1 MKLQRIVS
9 VFIIMMLLC
18 ATGCGGGGGNDDTNL
33 PGHEISLCMR
43 TPDTLN
49 PILTVQTSCSR
60 IYDLIYDSLV
70 YVDKELR
77 PVSALAEK
85 CSVSDDGKT
94 IKFTLREG
102 ILWHDGKAFTS
113 YDVQYTFR
121 QIMNSEAGI
130 YKNRLSGVTGLTV
143 VDINH
148 FNISLA
154 EPNVNILNLLD
165 FPIIPVHNS
174 EPDKTPIG
182 TGMYKF
188 AGASGQDGMVLERN
202 DSWSLGEKPQFKR
215 INVKFT
221 DSEDDI
227 FSLVNLGEVSSAVT
241 DINHVGGIGA
251 DSKAQTLLAPTLKYE
266 FLGLNFD
273 NGALCSQYVRQA
285 ISYALN
291 RDEISDSAY
300 YGYAEPANAPVPGTS
315 WLYDADYNR
324 FGYDTEKAVES
335 LTEGGYALN
344 DGVYTKT
351 TEEGGIISLDFTILV
366 NDDNP
371 FRIKSGE
378 IICKH
383 LAAAGIQATLLK
395 LPFDEYIE
403 RIQSGEYSMFLGGY
417 DLSADLDFRFMLS
430 TDAIENG
437 TNVFNYSSI
446 DMDRATNALC
456 TPRTD
461 DEIRKA
467 YSNFQMVFSRD
478 VPIVGIGFLNDVF
491 IYSDS
496 LDIGE
501 GFASY
506 KVYREINSWKLK

>member
-1 MKLQRIVS
+1 MKLKRMVS
-9 VFIIMMLLC
+9 VFLMLTLLC
-18 ATGCGGGGGNDDTNL
+18 VTGCSGGGESSEDNL
-33 PGHEISLCMR
+33 LGHEISLCMR

-49 PILTVQTSCSR
+49 PILTVQSSCAR
-60 IYDLIYDSLV
+60 VYDLIYDSLV

-85 CSVSDDGKT
+85 CSISDDGKT
-94 IKFTLREG
+94 IKFTLHEG
-102 ILWHDGKAFTS
+102 ILWHDGKAFTA
-113 YDVQYTFR
+113 YDVQYTFN
-121 QIMNSEAGI
+121 QIMNSEDSM
-130 YKNRLSGVTGLTV
+130 YKSRLDDVEEITV

-148 FNISLA
+148 FNISLS

-174 EPDKTPIG
+174 EPEKTPIG

-188 AGASGQDGMVLERN
+188 IEMVGQDSIVLERN
-202 DSWSLGEKPQFKR
+202 DSWMLGDRPEFKR
-215 INVKFT
+215 INIKLI
-221 DSEDDI
+221 DSDDDI
-227 FSLVNLGEVSSAVT
+227 FSLVNLGEVSAAVT
-241 DINHVGGIGA
+241 DVDHVGGIGA
-251 DSKAQTLLAPTLKYE
+251 DSKVLSVMVPTLKYE

-273 NGALCSQYVRQA
+273 NGALCSQRVRQA
-285 ISYALN
+285 ISYAVN
-291 RDEISDSAY
+291 RDEISSGAY
-300 YGYAEPANAPVPGTS
+300 YGYSSPANAPVPGTS

-324 FGYDTEKAVES
+324 FGYDPEMATECLTGAGYS
-335 LTEGGYALN
+335 LS
-344 DGVYTKT
+344 DGVYKKT

-366 NDDNP
+366 NEDNA

-378 IICKH
+378 IICKQ
-383 LAAAGIQATLLK
+383 LAAAGMQATLLK

-403 RIQSGEYSMFLGGY
+403 RIQNGEYSMFLGGY

-430 TDAIENG
+430 TDGIESG

-446 DMDRATNALC
+446 DMDRATSALC
-456 TPRTD
+456 TPTSD
-461 DEIRKA
+461 DGIKKA

-478 VPIVGIGFLNDVF
+478 VPIVGIGFVNDVF
-491 IYSDS
+491 FHSDS
-496 LDIGE
+496 IDVGE